1 MTTVPDVMGKSGSF
15 AEQMLRAANL
25 NVQFEGDS
33 GGNVVAQSVA
43 ANTST
48 AYGTIV
54 TLTMDSSGT
63 EDSADTTSE
72 PAASESAEET
82 PAPESEETSGE

>member
-1 MTTVPDVMGKSGSF
+1 
-15 AEQMLRAANL
+15 MLRAANL

-33 GGNVVAQSVA
+33 GGKVVSQSVA
-43 ANTST
+43 ANSSA

-63 EDSADTTSE
+63 TDTGTE
-72 PAASESAEET
+72 AV
-82 PAPESEETSGE
+82 SEETASSSDAASSQDTASSDSQAGE